1 MSNEQEKA
9 TFNGGGEGTIQPNEQ
24 ATGQS
29 SGSVPTAIVLQN
41 EATKKE
47 KSGFVTHD
55 ANMAEYKRKGK
66 GKVVHNNK
74 GPATPN
80 KGGNKIAPQPSTS
93 FKKQGE
99 QGEFKKSAMKC
110 TFCHKKGH
118 KAAEC
123 HSKAR
128 AAKSQTN
135 QANLTE
141 GDLCAV
147 VTEANVVMTNES
159 PMEWWYDTGA
169 TTHICIN
176 RDMFS
181 TYQKCKSCE
190 NLMMGNVSHSKIEGT
205 GKDSDEQAWFCHQP
219 RVRPADPEEEW
230 CLYWQRFC

>member
-1 MSNEQEKA
+1 
-9 TFNGGGEGTIQPNEQ
+9 
-24 ATGQS
+24 
-29 SGSVPTAIVLQN
+29 
-41 EATKKE
+41 
-47 KSGFVTHD
+47 
-55 ANMAEYKRKGK
+55 MAEYKRKGK

-74 GPATPN
+74 GPAATPTPN

-110 TFCHKKGH
+110 TFRHKK
-118 KAAEC
+118 
-123 HSKAR
+123 
-128 AAKSQTN
+128 
-135 QANLTE
+135 

-181 TYQKCKSCE
+181 TYQKCKSGE

-205 GKDSDEQAWFCHQP
+205 GKVVPKLDFGDVRHSHQCEACSGHEEESNLSGLDEQAWFCHQP
-219 RVRPADPEEEW
+219 RVPTDQPIPRKNGVFIGKGFVKGGLIKMCVRTVLKKDDVASTSVSNNSINKNSIG
-230 CLYWQRFC
+230 LFG